1 MGGDGHFQ
9 FTSESIFNDQE
20 YTDSPPDKDDPDFE
34 RQDIRT
40 PVLTTTGQSVHPAF
54 TIRRLPTNRPIDAL
68 NLDDSAGSS
77 TSVLDIDIDKIAA
90 STTMVPHTTDHNRT
104 DANNSP
110 INLVAHSKNI
120 SAIQNGSNT
129 QASIVKSSVDDV
141 SSTIDSITN
150 GSTLKKRNLPTKDNS
165 GSQSIGA
172 RVKGLRR
179 PAKKKQKKPPDSP
192 GSTQYK

>member
-1 MGGDGHFQ
+1 MSKRTFY
-9 FTSESIFNDQE
+9 IFIYI
-20 YTDSPPDKDDPDFE
+20 YTH
-34 RQDIRT
+34 R
-40 PVLTTTGQSVHPAF
+40 
-54 TIRRLPTNRPIDAL
+54 PTDAL

-129 QASIVKSSVDDV
+129 QASIVKSSIDDV
-141 SSTIDSITN
+141 SSTIDSITD
-150 GSTLKKRNLPTKDNS
+150 GSTLKKRNLPTNDTS
-165 GSQSIGA
+165 GSQSIA
-172 RVKGLRR
+172 SRVKELRR
-179 PAKKKQKKPPDSP
+179 PAKKKQKQPQLAFTALDSRE
-192 GSTQYK
+192 STQHK

>member
-1 MGGDGHFQ
+1 MNKRIFYVN
-9 FTSESIFNDQE
+9 TSN
-20 YTDSPPDKDDPDFE
+20 
-34 RQDIRT
+34 
-40 PVLTTTGQSVHPAF
+40 
-54 TIRRLPTNRPIDAL
+54 
-68 NLDDSAGSS
+68 
-77 TSVLDIDIDKIAA
+77 LDIDEIAA
-90 STTMVPHTTDHNRT
+90 STIIVPHTTDHNRI
-104 DANNSP
+104 DDNNSP
-110 INLVAHSKNI
+110 INHVAHSTNI

-141 SSTIDSITN
+141 SSTIDSITD

-179 PAKKKQKKPPDSP
+179 PAKKKQRKPPDSP